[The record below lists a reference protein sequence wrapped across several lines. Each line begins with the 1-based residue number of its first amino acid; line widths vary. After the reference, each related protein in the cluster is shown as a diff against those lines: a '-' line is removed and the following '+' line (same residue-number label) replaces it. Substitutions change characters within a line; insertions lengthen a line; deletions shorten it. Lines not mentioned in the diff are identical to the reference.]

1 VNKRTLFDSEEKIIK
16 DAEAII
22 ADEHYKNNPLIKHF
36 SDLLESYK
44 KSYRQSHRLIKISDI
59 QQQKLSKAIR
69 EVREAK
75 EAAETANRA
84 KGEFLANI
92 SHEIRTPMNAI
103 IGMTNLAINMN
114 LSDQL
119 RNYLTTVQT
128 SANSLLILINDV
140 LDFSKIEAGKLE
152 LEFAEFDL
160 NNTMNYISSMLSAK
174 IVGKGIKMIILV
186 DDDIPCALVGDS
198 LRLGQILV
206 NLTNNA
212 VKFTESGEIKISV
225 SLVQKTEDK
234 AILKFSVKD
243 TGIGI
248 IPEHVPKLFTPFT
261 QADSSTTRHY
271 GGTGL
276 GLSICKRLVN
286 MMRGEIGVKSEP
298 GKGSS
303 FYFTA
308 EFGIQ
313 QAVAGAHEC
322 EPLLFNSEDQ
332 TTYQMKEAIKK
343 IRGSRIL
350 LVEDNFINQQV
361 AEEILKGADVILG
374 IVSNGKDAIEAV
386 RNKSF
391 SAVLMDI
398 QMPGMDG
405 YEATKRIREIEEQ
418 KRDKGAEEQ
427 RGRGLEDNPLPLYPS
442 NPSPNPLP
450 IIAMTAHAMKGD
462 REKCIEAGMNDYVA
476 KPIDTAQ
483 LYITLAKWIKPE
495 VRGQG
500 AGGRS
505 QESEVR
511 SQGSGV
517 RSQNLISNS
526 RQPTANTAKSLPE
539 YFPGIDIKSCLKEF
553 GGNIKLFRKLLKDF
567 ISHYGNSAN
576 QIRDA
581 LNKGDKEAGI
591 RLTHTL
597 KGVSGIFE
605 AKKLYSAA
613 VNLET
618 GLIKEKDEPEAISL
632 LLDNFEAALNE
643 VLESAREINNI
654 SSSVN

>member
-140 LDFSKIEAGKLE
+140 VDFSKIEAGKLE

-361 AEEILKGADVILG
+361 ANEILKGADVILE

-386 RNKSF
+386 CNKSF

-405 YEATKRIREIEEQ
+405 YEATKRIRGIE
-418 KRDKGAEEQ
+418 
-427 RGRGLEDNPLPLYPS
+427 N
-442 NPSPNPLP
+442 NPSLP

-495 VRGQG
+495 VRGQESG
-500 AGGRS
+500 VRS
-505 QESEVR
+505 QESGVRSQGSGVR

-526 RQPTANTAKSLPE
+526 QQPTANTAKSLPE
-539 YFPGIDIKSCLKEF
+539 YLPGIDIKSCLKEF

-597 KGVSGIFE
+597 KGVSGVFE